1 MAPWGRQRSLGK
13 PLASAESGLLG
24 SSCVIKWKGWSRGS
38 ALGITVQIQSC
49 RRGFLQILAR
59 ASVREGAACI
69 SLPHTYKHMTDL
81 VEDSKP
87 LTELLHWARRVLDW
101 GHPAETLFVYGVV
114 VALTLSLG
122 TYSPSYTLSSLVTC
136 SSPGW
141 LGRVGSTSETWRR
154 RRRNA

>member
-1 MAPWGRQRSLGK
+1 MRLVLQYKFNRAGEVFSTFWPE
-13 PLASAESGLLG
+13 PP
-24 SSCVIKWKGWSRGS
+24 CVKELP
-38 ALGITVQIQSC
+38 A
-49 RRGFLQILAR
+49 F
-59 ASVREGAACI
+59 
-69 SLPHTYKHMTDL
+69 SLPRTYKHITDL

-114 VALTLSLG
+114 VTLTLSLG
-122 TYSPSYTLSSLVTC
+122 TYSPSYTWSSLVTC